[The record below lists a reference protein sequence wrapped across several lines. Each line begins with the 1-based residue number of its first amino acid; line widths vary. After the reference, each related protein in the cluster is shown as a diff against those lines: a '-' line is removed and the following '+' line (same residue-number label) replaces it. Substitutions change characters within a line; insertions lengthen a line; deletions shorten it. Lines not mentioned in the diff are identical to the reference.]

1 MKTIKL
7 FALAAILGVGTFQ
20 LAPVAANVADTIDEC
35 SKELLIAYFPEVFV
49 KETLKKF
56 NVPQSS
62 WAAITQEL
70 NGKESEIIK
79 MVEEKAEKMKENPLK
94 DPKQRQ
100 EAVKIFRETLLQ
112 VFSGVMKKNGVT
124 DDKQI
129 QSMLDDI
136 QQQKAKRFAQCME
149 KHKNQAKHQPQA
161 PAAAPAGAPAGAP
174 KAASGMPQGKLADDD
189 RNASG
194 SIGTSSGIRDSSQIN
209 QGQQQQ
215 GSSQGQLWS
224 RNNDNQYDDDEDD
237 DNADNF
243 DEEDLDD
250 YEDDSY

>member
-20 LAPVAANVADTIDEC
+20 AAPVVANVSDTIDEC

-62 WAAITQEL
+62 WAPITQEL
-70 NGKESEIIK
+70 HGKEADIIK

-149 KHKNQAKHQPQA
+149 KHKNQAKQQPST
-161 PAAAPAGAPAGAP
+161 PAGAAP
-174 KAASGMPQGKLADDD
+174 KAAAGAATGKLADAD
-189 RNASG
+189 RPASA
-194 SIGTSSGIRDSSQIN
+194 SFGTSGAAKESPQAIQDQSQQDSA
-209 QGQQQQ
+209 
-215 GSSQGQLWS
+215 QGQLWS
-224 RNNDNQYDDDEDD
+224 RNNDTQYDGDDEDD
-237 DNADNF
+237 DENADNYD
-243 DEEDLDD
+243 DEDYDD
-250 YEDDSY
+250 EDDNY

>member
-1 MKTIKL
+1 MKTIKI
-7 FALAAILGVGTFQ
+7 FALAAMLGVGTFQ
-20 LAPVAANVADTIDEC
+20 AAPVLANVSETIDEC

-70 NGKESEIIK
+70 NGKEADIIK

-149 KHKNQAKHQPQA
+149 KHKSQAKQHA
-161 PAAAPAGAPAGAP
+161 PASTGAP
-174 KAASGMPQGKLADDD
+174 KAAPMPATGKLFADADQGQAGMTD
-189 RNASG
+189 ANSATKESAQGNQSQSG
-194 SIGTSSGIRDSSQIN
+194 TM
-209 QGQQQQ
+209 QGQQGQQ
-215 GSSQGQLWS
+215 WS
-224 RNNDNQYDDDEDD
+224 RNNDTQYNDDDEDED
-237 DNADNF
+237 DNADNY
-243 DEEDLDD
+243 DEEDFDD
-250 YEDDSY
+250 EDDSY